1 MGDGSMKRVAYVLA
15 TVVALTSLTLAGCSG
30 NNDNASTTPQSQ
42 SDAPSSSSSASTGTV
57 AVDADP
63 FGKYD
68 PPIKMTAVNTLI
80 AGNAK
85 FLPGESPSNNIWIK
99 TYADELG
106 IDVNVLW
113 GSDNVDKLT
122 LMVASGDLPDIFALP
137 GDSTMFDQLVDQGQL
152 ADLTDVYE
160 KYASP
165 LVKDLMTRDGGRTLE
180 GSKRNGRMYSIPRWH
195 DPIDASLVLW
205 VREDWRVKLSLP
217 EPKTMDDVVAI
228 ANAFATQD
236 PDGNNK
242 ADTTGLYVSGDGTE
256 PDGYYNLDPIFYG
269 FHAYPN
275 SWVEDASGKLVYG
288 KTQADVMKPALKML
302 QDMYKNKLI
311 PKEFALKKGEQLEED
326 TAQGKYGLIY
336 GEYYF
341 PDYPLRSLKQADPKS
356 DWKAYAIVSADDRQ
370 AKMPVPGLEILNR
383 FVVRK
388 NAEHPEAVIKML
400 NLATEKLFGPNADYA
415 KYNIDAQTNRSIWK
429 YTVVQQLMPR
439 QEDNKYVNINKAL
452 ETKITSSLTTI
463 EKDAYDKVVD
473 YMNNGTLDNWPYFAM
488 YGPGGS
494 IRHHLEYEK
503 DGRLLYDKFTGT
515 LTPAMIENKDALDV
529 RFNDVL
535 VKIIMGSDVNEYDKF
550 VEDWYKLG
558 GDKMTQEANAWYTAN
573 KK

>member
-1 MGDGSMKRVAYVLA
+1 MKKATCMLAVAVS
-15 TVVALTSLTLAGCSG
+15 LTSLALAGCSG
-30 NNDNASTTPQSQ
+30 NDGGNASASSQ
-42 SDAPSSSSSASTGTV
+42 SSQSSSATSV
-57 AVDADP
+57 ASASSASSPAAENTDP
-63 FGKYD
+63 LGKYD

-99 TYADELG
+99 TYADALG

-113 GSDNVDKLT
+113 GSDSVDKLT
-122 LMVASGDLPDIFALP
+122 LMVASGDLPDLFALP
-137 GDSTMFDQLVDQGQL
+137 GDSPMFDQLVDQGQL
-152 ADLTDVYE
+152 EDLTDVYE

-180 GSKRNGRMYSIPRWH
+180 GSKRDGKIYSIPRWH

-205 VREDWRVKLSLP
+205 VREDWRTKLGLP
-217 EPKTMDDVVAI
+217 EPKTMDDVKAI
-228 ANAFATQD
+228 ATAFATQD
-236 PDGNNK
+236 PDGNKK

-256 PDGYYNLDPIFYG
+256 PDGYYNLDPVFYG

-288 KTQADVMKPALKML
+288 KAQADVMKPALKLL
-302 QDMYKNKLI
+302 QEMYKDKLI
-311 PKEFALKKGEQLEED
+311 PKDFALKKGEQLEED

-356 DWKAYAIVSADDRQ
+356 DWKAYSIVSADAQ
-370 AKMPVPGLEILNR
+370 PAMMPVPGLEILNR
-383 FVVRK
+383 FVVK
-388 NAEHPEAVIKML
+388 KGAAHPEAVIKML
-400 NLATEKLFGPNADYA
+400 NLATEKLYGPNADYA
-415 KYNIDAQTNRSIWK
+415 KYNIDTATNRSIWK
-429 YTVVQQLMPR
+429 YTVVGQLLPR

-452 ETKITSSLTTI
+452 ETKDTSSLTTI

-473 YMNNGTLDNWPYFAM
+473 FMNNGTIDNWPFFAM

-503 DGRLLYDKFTGT
+503 EGRLLYDKFTGT
-515 LTPAMIENKDALDV
+515 PTPAMTEYKDALDV
-529 RFNDVL
+529 RFNDVM
-535 VKIIMGSDVNEYDKF
+535 VKIIMGANVDEYDKF
-550 VEDWYKLG
+550 VGEWYKQG
-558 GDKMTQEANAWYTAN
+558 GQKMTDEANAWYADN

>member
-1 MGDGSMKRVAYVLA
+1 MKRVAYVLA